1 MIENVKLR
9 LVKRKIE
16 KRETKEGEVKEVV
29 LVLKGADLANGVE
42 WSVTLKAE
50 DKMPGLYRNTIG
62 SRIGDNTV
70 VSLGKSA
77 QQTEL

>member
-1 MIENVKLR
+1 MIEDVRLR

-16 KRETKEGEVKEVV
+16 NRETKEGKVKQVV
-29 LVLKGADLANGVE
+29 LVLKGCDLANGVE

-50 DKMPGLYRNTIG
+50 EQMPALYRKTIG
-62 SRIGDNTV
+62 AHIGNQTM
-70 VSLGKSA
+70 VSLGKDT

>member
-16 KRETKEGEVKEVV
+16 NRETKEGEVKQVV
-29 LVLKGADLANGVE
+29 LVLKGSDLANGVE

-50 DKMPGLYRNTIG
+50 EQMPALYRKTIG
-62 SRIGDNTV
+62 AHIGNQIM
-70 VSLGKSA
+70 VSLGKDA

>member
-1 MIENVKLR
+1 MIEDVRLR

-16 KRETKEGEVKEVV
+16 NRETKEGEVKQVV
-29 LVLKGADLANGVE
+29 LVLKGCDLANGVE

-50 DKMPGLYRNTIG
+50 EQMPALYRKTIG
-62 SRIGDNTV
+62 AHIGNQTMG
-70 VSLGKSA
+70 SLGKSA

>member
-1 MIENVKLR
+1 MIEDVKLR

-29 LVLKGADLANGVE
+29 LVLKGSDLANGVE
-42 WSVTLKAE
+42 WTVTLKAE
-50 DKMPGLYRNTIG
+50 EQMPALYRKTIG
-62 SRIGDNTV
+62 AHIGNQTMV
-70 VSLGKSA
+70 GLGKSA